1 MRKRIFIRIIS
12 FISAFVVFFAASGF
26 MLQRSKAVYE
36 DSLGKVRLSGLASL
50 CEYIHDISMS
60 LRLLAVSSDEKVS
73 ESASVA
79 YAKILGAQG
88 SIACFENVK
97 TENISAFLSG
107 IASFSQGFSD
117 NTISGEE
124 REKAL
129 AYSDYA
135 QEMYYHLSD
144 VANAVISGEYSL
156 FEAEEIYSKNTAE
169 FFENHLDFSN
179 GTEKELFS
187 GFESASVQTRA
198 TQNQKQEI
206 TVREA
211 KENAADFLSVHYSLL
226 RDKGEEA
233 IDGFQTYKFV
243 HNGISVNVCKYG
255 GEICRFVDS
264 HICMS
269 NELTHHQ
276 TQKKAEVMMKKAGC
290 NEYEII
296 TSQRNGNTSYFV
308 FAPVEKNI
316 LLLDATVEI
325 EVCAGEGRIVYFDA
339 VNYRKHYPEAVGEIT
354 ENTVVSRLLPDNLT
368 FVKSNTCYVTIDGK
382 ERYCY
387 LAQCLLGEEKVF
399 VFIDC
404 HSLKTLET
412 VLVGWEF

>member
-1 MRKRIFIRIIS
+1 MKKRIFIRIIS
-12 FISAFVVFFAASGF
+12 FISAFAVFFAASGF

-50 CEYIHDISMS
+50 CEYVHDISMS

-117 NTISGEE
+117 NVISGEE

-187 GFESASVQTRA
+187 GFESASLQTRA
-198 TQNQKQEI
+198 AQNQKREI

-211 KENAADFLSVHYSLL
+211 KKNAAEFLSVHSSLL
-226 RDKGEEA
+226 RDKGGEA
-233 IDGFQTYKFV
+233 INGLQTYKFT

-269 NELTHHQ
+269 DELTHNQ
-276 TQKKAEVMMKKAGC
+276 MQEKAEVMMKKAGC
-290 NEYEII
+290 YEYELMV
-296 TSQRNGNTSYFV
+296 SQRNGNTSYFV
-308 FAPVEKNI
+308 FAPVENNI
-316 LLLDATVEI
+316 LLLDAAVEV
-325 EVCAGEGRIVYFDA
+325 EACAGEGKIVCFDA
-339 VNYRKHYPEAVGEIT
+339 VNYCKYYPENVSEIT
-354 ENTVVSRLLPDNLT
+354 ENADVSRLLPDNLT
-368 FVKSNTCYVTIDGK
+368 LVKSNICRVTIDEK
-382 ERYCY
+382 ERYCH
-387 LAQCLLGEEKVF
+387 LAQCLLGDEKVF
-399 VFIDC
+399 VFINC
-404 HSLKTLET
+404 YSLKTLKT
-412 VLVGWEF
+412 VFVR

>member
-12 FISAFVVFFAASGF
+12 FISAFAVFFAASGF

-36 DSLGKVRLSGLASL
+36 DVLGKVRLSGLASL
-50 CEYIHDISMS
+50 CEYVHDISMS

-88 SIACFENVK
+88 CIACFEDVK

-117 NTISGEE
+117 NVISGEE

-135 QEMYYHLSD
+135 QDMYYHLSD
-144 VANAVISGEYSL
+144 VANAVVSGEYSL
-156 FEAEEIYSKNTAE
+156 FEAGEIYSKNTAE

-179 GTEKELFS
+179 GAEKELFS
-187 GFESASVQTRA
+187 GFESVSVQTRA
-198 TQNQKQEI
+198 MQKQKREI

-211 KENAADFLSVHYSLL
+211 KENAADFLSVHSSVL
-226 RDKGEEA
+226 RDKDDEA
-233 IDGFQTYKFV
+233 INGLQTYKFT
-243 HNGISVNVCKYG
+243 HNGISVNVCRYG

-276 TQKKAEVMMKKAGC
+276 AQEKAELMMKKAGC
-290 NEYEII
+290 YEYELIV
-296 TSQRNGNTSYFV
+296 SQRNGNASFFIFV
-308 FAPVEKNI
+308 PVENNI
-316 LLLDATVEI
+316 LLLDATVKI

-339 VNYRKHYPEAVGEIT
+339 VNYCKYYPENVSEIP
-354 ENTVVSRLLPDNLT
+354 ENADISSLLPDNLT
-368 FVKSNTCYVTIDGK
+368 FIKSNICYVTIDGK
-382 ERYCY
+382 ERYCH
-387 LAQCLLGEEKVF
+387 LVQCLLGDERVF

-404 HSLKTLET
+404 NSLKMLKT
-412 VLVGWEF
+412 VFTG

>member
-1 MRKRIFIRIIS
+1 M
-12 FISAFVVFFAASGF
+12 
-26 MLQRSKAVYE
+26 
-36 DSLGKVRLSGLASL
+36 RLSGLASL
-50 CEYIHDISMS
+50 CKYVQDISMS

-73 ESASVA
+73 ESAAVA

-107 IASFSQGFSD
+107 TASFSQGFSD
-117 NTISGEE
+117 NIISGEE

-144 VANAVISGEYSL
+144 VANAVISGEYLL

-187 GFESASVQTRA
+187 GFESASVQTKA

-206 TVREA
+206 TVWEA
-211 KENAADFLSVHYSLL
+211 KERAADFLSVQSRIL
-226 RDKGEEA
+226 RDKGEEE
-233 IDGFQTYKFV
+233 INGLQTYRFV

-264 HICMS
+264 HICISGEM
-269 NELTHHQ
+269 THNQ
-276 TQKKAEVMMKKAGC
+276 AREKAEAVMKKVGC
-290 NEYEII
+290 RDYEIL
-296 TSQRNGNTSYFV
+296 TSQKNCNTSYFV
-308 FAPVEKNI
+308 FAAVEKNV
-316 LLLDATVEI
+316 LLLDATVKI
-325 EVCAGEGRIVYFDA
+325 EVCAGDGKIILYDA
-339 VNYRKHYPEAVGEIT
+339 VNFCNNYPATVSETI
-354 ENTVVSRLLPDNLT
+354 ENADVSSLLPDNLT
-368 FVKSNTCYVTIDGK
+368 FVKSNICCVTIDGK
-382 ERYCY
+382 ERYCH
-387 LAQCLLGEEKVF
+387 LVQCLLGQEKVF

-412 VLVGWEF
+412 VFVGWEF